1 MEKNHKT
8 AVIFLTYWSWAQK
21 ESTLENKKQTSKQK
35 KQEENKPSQTK
46 TTRAKEEWSDFYL
59 PYYYFQ
65 MATTY
70 QSKRWNIIHKKTYT
84 HSELMTYS
92 EEKKNKSTETIC
104 EKDVL
109 ADILIKDFKSSQNL
123 VWADSDL

>member
-70 QSKRWNIIHKKTYT
+70 QSKRWNIIHKKHTLT
-84 HSELMTYS
+84 QNSWPTQR
-92 EEKKNKSTETIC
+92 KKNKSTETIC